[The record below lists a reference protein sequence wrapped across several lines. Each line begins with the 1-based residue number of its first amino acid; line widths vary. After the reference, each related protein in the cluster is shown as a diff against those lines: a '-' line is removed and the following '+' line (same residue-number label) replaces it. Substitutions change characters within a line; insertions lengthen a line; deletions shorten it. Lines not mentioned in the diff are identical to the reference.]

1 MSYYDDPITLLNA
14 QIASQKSV
22 LTDYMYSYR
31 KVINMITT
39 TSFDTI
45 DLNVFNQAVQLIGT
59 IQGQKGLIAEME
71 NQLNNPLQPVEQ
83 QVVVEQPV
91 VVVDLSGNS
100 LQQQEPLV
108 DLSENPLQPPVIEQQ
123 PVEQP
128 IVDLSGNPT

>member
-71 NQLNNPLQPVEQ
+71 NQLNNPLPQEQPIIVEPQ
-83 QVVVEQPV
+83 EQIVVEVEQPPQLQIIG
-91 VVVDLSGNS
+91 DLSGNS
-100 LQQQEPLV
+100 
-108 DLSENPLQPPVIEQQ
+108 
-123 PVEQP
+123 
-128 IVDLSGNPT
+128 T